1 MRYMMIIK
9 GGADYEAGLPPPEAL
24 MAGMQ
29 KLTEEMVKSGVLI
42 DNGGL
47 MPSSQGL
54 RIRLRDGKRSVID
67 GPFAEA
73 KEVIGGYAVV
83 EARTRYE
90 AVALAQRVVDIHADL
105 GIRDFEME
113 IRPFADCGG
122 VGEHAP
128 PAELARAE

>member
-9 GGADYEAGLPPPEAL
+9 GGDDYEAGLPPPQAL

-29 KLTEEMVKSGVLI
+29 KLTEEMVKNGTLI

-47 MPSSQGL
+47 LPSSQGL

-73 KEVIGGYAVV
+73 KEVIGGYAIV

-90 AVALAQRVVDIHADL
+90 AVALAQRVVDLHADA

-113 IRPFADCGG
+113 IRPFTDCGG

-128 PAELARAE
+128 AAELARAE

>member
-9 GGADYEAGLPPPEAL
+9 GGTEYEAGLPPPQAL

-29 KLTEEMVKSGVLI
+29 KLTEEMVKNGTLI

-54 RIRLRDGKRSVID
+54 RIRLREGKRSIVD
-67 GPFAEA
+67 GPFTEA
-73 KEVIGGYAVV
+73 KEVIGGYAIV

-90 AVALAQRVVDIHADL
+90 AVALAQRVVDLHADA

-113 IRPFADCGG
+113 IRPLADCGG
-122 VGEHAP
+122 VGGHAP
-128 PAELARAE
+128 TAELARAE